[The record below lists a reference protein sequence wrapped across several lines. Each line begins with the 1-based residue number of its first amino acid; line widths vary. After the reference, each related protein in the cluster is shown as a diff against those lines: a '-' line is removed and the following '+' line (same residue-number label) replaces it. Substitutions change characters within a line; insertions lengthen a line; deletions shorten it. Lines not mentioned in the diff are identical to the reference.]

1 MTIEEDDVCA
11 VIYQAL
17 AAREKGS
24 GHYGVPDELEE
35 VFLTGEGEIY
45 FREKK
50 TIMDAVPFV
59 IFLGFVTDNLF
70 HHYKKWYENGRV
82 RVTPPQLDAM
92 LTAIKS
98 GGNEEEKIER
108 VLKLYKRLGD
118 DAPSASAHYREKIK
132 ALVEKTKRQVQS
144 GSPQRTSAVDTIHTG
159 QLLRKNVHLDRVPEL
174 DIHGRLMQG
183 IRHICLR
190 ALAPKIETD
199 PADDELLKFL
209 D

>member
-1 MTIEEDDVCA
+1 MYWPRKFNKKFAHSLTDV
-11 VIYQAL
+11 
-17 AAREKGS
+17 
-24 GHYGVPDELEE
+24 LEE

-59 IFLGFVTDNLF
+59 IFLGFVADNLF
-70 HHYKKWYENGRV
+70 HHYKKWYGKGSV

-98 GGNEEEKIER
+98 RGNEEEKIER
-108 VLKLYKRLGD
+108 VLKLCRERLGD

-144 GSPQRTSAVDTIHTG
+144 GSPQRTSAVDTIRTG

-174 DIHGRLMQG
+174 DVHERLV
-183 IRHICLR
+183 
-190 ALAPKIETD
+190 
-199 PADDELLKFL
+199 
-209 D
+209 

>member
-1 MTIEEDDVCA
+1 LYWPRKFNKRFAHSLT
-11 VIYQAL
+11 
-17 AAREKGS
+17 
-24 GHYGVPDELEE
+24 DELEE

-144 GSPQRTSAVDTIHTG
+144 GSPQRTSAVDTIRTG

-174 DIHGRLMQG
+174 DVHERLMQG
-183 IRHICLR
+183 IRHTCLR

>member
-1 MTIEEDDVCA
+1 MYWPRKFNKRFAHSLT
-11 VIYQAL
+11 
-17 AAREKGS
+17 
-24 GHYGVPDELEE
+24 DELEE

-50 TIMDAVPFV
+50 TIMDAVLFV
-59 IFLGFVTDNLF
+59 IFLGFVVDNLF

-144 GSPQRTSAVDTIHTG
+144 GSPQRTSAVDTIRTG

-174 DIHGRLMQG
+174 DIHERLMQG
-183 IRHICLR
+183 IRHTCLR